1 MSFTLKAEP
10 RRAYLTDEFVG
21 VWPTFAVGMQ
31 DAETNF
37 KSFIAMSPS
46 QIMVAGSV
54 SLSDSSDQVTKAFCA
69 RGLRLSVS
77 QDG

>member
-10 RRAYLTDEFVG
+10 RRAYLTDEFFG

-31 DAETNF
+31 DAETNV
-37 KSFIAMSPS
+37 KSFMAMSPS

-54 SLSDSSDQVTKAFCA
+54 TAVTRSLKPFVPEDS
-69 RGLRLSVS
+69 
-77 QDG
+77 